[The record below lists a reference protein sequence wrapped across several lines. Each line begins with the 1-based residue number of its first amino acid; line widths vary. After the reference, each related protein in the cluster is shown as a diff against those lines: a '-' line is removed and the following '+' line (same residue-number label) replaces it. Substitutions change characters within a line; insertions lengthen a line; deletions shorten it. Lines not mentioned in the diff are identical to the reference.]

1 MINQTMSYNR
11 CICQKCGSVFASMID
26 SEEDIKKEACPNCGE
41 KKLSITGPLS
51 FDELSSLFQGG

>member
-1 MINQTMSYNR
+1 MSYNK